1 MGRLRFHTAKPPGM
15 GALNMHQPIAQ
26 LTQSQY
32 YSPTLNAAIFD
43 GPIRLYFAQ
52 SQEPQAL
59 EIYFRMQKE
68 ILEKYELAKQYI
80 QQDGQNIFILLY
92 PSDEV
97 FEQSCG
103 DSMGFESGVVLQ
115 KLGDDSVL
123 GVRGPVGEL
132 EFVRIQEGLFR
143 IFNSYRSPEPSLN
156 SAL

>member
-1 MGRLRFHTAKPPGM
+1 
-15 GALNMHQPIAQ
+15 MHQPIAH

-52 SQEPQAL
+52 SQEPEAL
-59 EIYFRMQKE
+59 EIYFRLQKE
-68 ILEKYELAKQYI
+68 VLENYELAKQYI
-80 QQDGQNIFILLY
+80 QEDGQNVFILLY

-103 DSMGFESGVVLQ
+103 DSIGKDSGIVLQ
-115 KLGDDSVL
+115 KLGDDFIL
-123 GVRGPVGEL
+123 GVRGPVREL

-143 IFNSYRSPEPSLN
+143 IFNSRQAPGPSLTP
-156 SAL
+156 AL